1 MSRLLPLRSNRVRS
15 YQIFIQV
22 LENTRTECRST
33 NIDDSEDSEF
43 LDNDYEVQDGDDDL
57 FVDHVDEDVEDDV
70 TAIRQML
77 AKTKKAPGSKLKR
90 DAVV

>member
-1 MSRLLPLRSNRVRS
+1 MRS

-22 LENTRTECRST
+22 LEDTRIECRST
-33 NIDDSEDSEF
+33 NIDDSEESEF

-70 TAIRQML
+70 TAIRQRS
-77 AKTKKAPGSKLKR
+77 AKTKKALGSKLKR
-90 DAVV
+90 DVVV

>member
-22 LENTRTECRST
+22 LEDTRTKCGST
-33 NIDDSEDSEF
+33 NIDDSEDSKF

-70 TAIRQML
+70 TTIRQRS